1 MRADLLALTPESL
14 AALANAG
21 LVKRAQKELQQGK
34 APAIAEDDDGVVTGT
49 FEDGAVARLIP
60 GVPLRDCPCSCG
72 ATSICRHRVAT
83 ALAYPTTNGGPAGPA
98 SPWSPGAIAD
108 DSLRARLGERTFDRA
123 VQKRA
128 AGVIEI
134 RRDAVPSAH
143 LSTCTVRFL
152 VAGELAHASCDCEA
166 RHDCEHLALA
176 VWAFRE
182 ADAKSPDAR
191 SLIVELPSAA
201 ASSQASVLE
210 LRGEALDEAVS
221 LAAGVIVTGVV
232 NTSESVAQRFALAK
246 RSLAARGLTWPLTA
260 IGDLE
265 ESLAAYRS
273 RSSRFHPPDVAQV
286 LTELYARRD
295 AARRGGEVPA
305 RAILGEGEALET
317 RLDLARLVGLGARVE
332 ADGRDRHAEVYLAD
346 PQTAA
351 VLVLRKRFVI
361 PESETPPEAPVL
373 ASRRVA
379 SGVTLAGAATGQIV
393 TRVARRMASRVVVLG
408 EARGGATSVLPQ
420 EGDWEQIP
428 APLRVSRF
436 ADLKT
441 SWSSRA
447 PRFLRPRIV
456 AEDVHILRIA
466 AVTDVA
472 YLPGSQSLV
481 ATLIDADGDTL
492 ALSKAWRAVAPRAL
506 DVWVALFRGHYGK
519 VRSIS
524 GEVQRGAHGFE
535 VSPLA
540 AVADRVIVPE
550 LEKECPAA
558 EVSTGRAMS
567 NADALSDA
575 ASAAMSVIEALAH
588 HGLRYAS
595 STIHDRVRT
604 AMARLE
610 SAGLTTSAERLRAL
624 SSACAEAQSNGQ
636 PESWRRAADAWASA
650 AMRLELLTDRLGE
663 AGSS

>member
-34 APAIAEDDDGVVTGT
+34 APAIAEDGGGAVTGT
-49 FEDGAVARLIP
+49 FEDGAVARLLP

-72 ATSICRHRVAT
+72 ATGTCRHRVAT
-83 ALAYPTTNGGPAGPA
+83 ALAYQAANGSAAAPAA
-98 SPWSPGAIAD
+98 PWSPGAIAD
-108 DSLRARLGERTFDRA
+108 DSLRARLGARTFDRA
-123 VQKRA
+123 LQKRA

-152 VAGELAHASCDCEA
+152 VAGDLAHASCDCEA

-182 ADAKSPDAR
+182 ADAKAPDAR
-191 SLIVELPSAA
+191 SLIVELPS
-201 ASSQASVLE
+201 SGASVQGP
-210 LRGEALDEAVS
+210 GEALDEAVS
-221 LAAGVIVTGVV
+221 LAADVIVTGVV
-232 NTSESVAQRFALAK
+232 NTTESMAQRFALAK

-260 IGDLE
+260 IKDLE

-273 RSSRFHPPDVAQV
+273 RSSRFHPSDVAEV
-286 LTELYARRD
+286 LAELYARRD
-295 AARRGGEVPA
+295 AVRRGGEVPA

-317 RLDLARLVGLGARVE
+317 RLDLARLVGLGVRVE

-351 VLVLRKRFVI
+351 VLVLRKRFAI
-361 PESETPPEAPVL
+361 PESETPPDAAAL

-379 SGVTLAGAATGQIV
+379 SGVTLSGAATGQIV

-408 EARGGATSVLPQ
+408 ESRGGATSVVPQ
-420 EGDWEQIP
+420 AGEWEQIP

-436 ADLKT
+436 AELKA
-441 SWSSRA
+441 SWSARA

-456 AEDVHILRIA
+456 AEDVHILEVA

-481 ATLIDADGDTL
+481 ATLVDDDGDTL
-492 ALSKAWRAVAPRAL
+492 ELSKAWRAVAPRAL
-506 DVWVALFRGHYGK
+506 DVWGALLLGRYGR
-519 VRSIS
+519 VRYLS
-524 GEVQRGAHGFE
+524 GEIQRGPHGFE

-540 AVADRVIVPE
+540 AVADRFLVPE

-558 EVSTGRAMS
+558 EVPTGRAAG
-567 NADALSDA
+567 NADGLSDA
-575 ASAAMSVIEALAH
+575 ASAAVSVLEALAH

-595 STIHDRVRT
+595 SAIHERVRT

-624 SSACAEAQSNGQ
+624 SNACAEAQSNGE
-636 PESWRRAADAWASA
+636 PESWRRAADAWATA
-650 AMRLELLTDRLGE
+650 AMRLELVMDQLSG
-663 AGSS
+663 AGAG

>member
-34 APAIAEDDDGVVTGT
+34 APAIAEDGDGVVTGT
-49 FEDGAVARLIP
+49 FEDGAVARLLP

-83 ALAYPTTNGGPAGPA
+83 ALAYQLTEERAVEPV
-98 SPWSPGAIAD
+98 SPWSPGTIAD
-108 DSLRARLGERTFDRA
+108 DSLRTRLGARTFERA

-128 AGVIEI
+128 TSVIEI
-134 RRDAVPSAH
+134 RRDAIPSAS

-152 VAGELAHASCDCEA
+152 AAGDLAHASCDCEG
-166 RHDCEHLALA
+166 RHDCEHVALA

-191 SLIVELPSAA
+191 SLIVELPSAGG
-201 ASSQASVLE
+201 SSQVPGA
-210 LRGEALDEAVS
+210 ALDEAVS
-221 LAAGVIVTGVV
+221 LAADVIVTGVV
-232 NTSESVAQRFALAK
+232 NTGESIAQRFALTK
-246 RSLAARGLTWPLTA
+246 RSLAAGGLTWPLTA
-260 IGDLE
+260 IEDLE

-273 RSSRFHPPDVAQV
+273 RSSRFHMSDVAEV

-317 RLDLARLVGLGARVE
+317 RLDLARLVGLGVRIQ

-351 VLVLRKRFVI
+351 VLVLRKRFAI
-361 PESETPPEAPVL
+361 PESETPPDAAAL

-379 SGVTLAGAATGQIV
+379 PGVTLSGAATGQIV
-393 TRVARRMASRVVVLG
+393 TRVARRKASRVVVLG
-408 EARGGATSVLPQ
+408 EARGGVTSVLPQ
-420 EGDWEQIP
+420 EGHWDQIP

-441 SWSSRA
+441 SWSARA

-456 AEDVHILRIA
+456 AEDVHVLEIA
-466 AVTDVA
+466 SVTDVA

-492 ALSKAWRAVAPRAL
+492 ELSKPWRAVAPRAL
-506 DVWVALFRGHYGK
+506 DVWAALLLGHYGK
-519 VRSIS
+519 VRFLS
-524 GEVQRGAHGFE
+524 GEIQRGPHGFE

-540 AVADRVIVPE
+540 AVADRFIVPE
-550 LEKECPAA
+550 LEQECPAA
-558 EVSTGRAMS
+558 PIPSGRATS
-567 NADALSDA
+567 HADALSDA
-575 ASAAMSVIEALAH
+575 ASAAVSVVEALAH

-595 STIHDRVRT
+595 PSIHARVRT
-604 AMARLE
+604 AITALDA
-610 SAGLTTSAERLRAL
+610 AGLTTSAQRLHAL
-624 SSACAEAQSNGQ
+624 STACAEAQSNEQ

-650 AMRLELLTDRLGE
+650 SMRLELLLDQLR
-663 AGSS
+663 GSLT